1 MLKTESMQVAGG
13 EAGQDG
19 EAAGGGQAEDGGGAE
34 KVIHLRSR
42 CVEFWVNLFWN
53 KVIQLSWSGNITW
66 PAELSFK
73 DIYEQRGCGV
83 NFRDFAHSI

>member
-19 EAAGGGQAEDGGGAE
+19 EAVGGGQAEDGGGAE

-42 CVEFWVNLFWN
+42 CVEF
-53 KVIQLSWSGNITW
+53 
-66 PAELSFK
+66 
-73 DIYEQRGCGV
+73 
-83 NFRDFAHSI
+83 

>member
-1 MLKTESMQVAGG
+1 MQAAGG

-42 CVEFWVNLFWN
+42 CVEF
-53 KVIQLSWSGNITW
+53 
-66 PAELSFK
+66 
-73 DIYEQRGCGV
+73 
-83 NFRDFAHSI
+83 

>member
-1 MLKTESMQVAGG
+1 MQVAGG

-42 CVEFWVNLFWN
+42 CVEF
-53 KVIQLSWSGNITW
+53 
-66 PAELSFK
+66 
-73 DIYEQRGCGV
+73 
-83 NFRDFAHSI
+83 